1 MAEAKE
7 GVERDKSTTITADPI
22 IRSSVPYLT
31 SVKTF
36 FNLTKEILKDLPS
49 SGLDK
54 QDISNHKSLKK
65 VN

>member
-36 FNLTKEILKDLPS
+36 FQPYKTKLKTS
-49 SGLDK
+49 HH
-54 QDISNHKSLKK
+54 QF
-65 VN
+65 

>member
-36 FNLTKEILKDLPS
+36 FSTLQNRLEDLPS
-49 SGLDK
+49 SVLDK
-54 QDISNHKSLKK
+54 QNISNHKSLRKG
-65 VN
+65 

>member
-7 GVERDKSTTITADPI
+7 GVERDKSTTIADPI

-36 FNLTKEILKDLPS
+36 FSTL
-49 SGLDK
+49 
-54 QDISNHKSLKK
+54 QKK
-65 VN
+65 F

>member
-36 FNLTKEILKDLPS
+36 FSTLQKRIEDLPS

-54 QDISNHKSLKK
+54 LDISNHKSLKR

>member
-36 FNLTKEILKDLPS
+36 FSTL
-49 SGLDK
+49 
-54 QDISNHKSLKK
+54 QKK
-65 VN
+65 F

>member
-36 FNLTKEILKDLPS
+36 FQPYKRELKTS
-49 SGLDK
+49 HH
-54 QDISNHKSLKK
+54 QF
-65 VN
+65 

>member
-7 GVERDKSTTITADPI
+7 GVERDKSTTIADPI

-36 FNLTKEILKDLPS
+36 FFNLTKEKDLPS
-49 SGLDK
+49 S
-54 QDISNHKSLKK
+54 S
-65 VN
+65 